1 MTEASL
7 GTDRNFGL
15 TLAALGA
22 VLFSTKAVLV
32 KLAYAYPLT
41 PEALLS
47 LRMLFAMPVYL
58 AVAAY
63 LSRSGARL
71 SARDILGIAAFG
83 LVGYY
88 AASLLDFAALVRI
101 SVDLE
106 RLVLYTYPLI
116 VVLLSA
122 LAFGRPI
129 TRNDM
134 LAFGVAYLGL
144 TLVVLDDRT
153 RAGATPDW
161 IDGVL
166 LVLLSATAYAV
177 YLIGSQKIIGRLGAK
192 RYTALAMLAATGG
205 TLLHFSLSGPAS
217 QLLEQPAAV
226 YGYGFALAIFS
237 TVLPSFLTSE
247 GIARIGAAN
256 TAIIG
261 ALGPIATMLM
271 AWLLLDEA
279 ITAVQLAG
287 TALVLLG
294 VREASRSPSR

>member
-1 MTEASL
+1 MSGVSL
-7 GTDRNFGL
+7 TKDRHIGL
-15 TLAALGA
+15 MLAALGA
-22 VLFSTKAVLV
+22 ILFSTKAVLV

-47 LRMLFAMPVYL
+47 LRMLFAMPFYL
-58 AVAAY
+58 GVAAY
-63 LSRSGARL
+63 LSRNGARL
-71 SARDILGIAAFG
+71 TARDLLKIAAFG

-88 AASLLDFAALVRI
+88 AASLLDFAGLALI

-116 VVLLSA
+116 VILLSA

-129 TRNDM
+129 TRRDV

-144 TLVVLDDRT
+144 ALVVLDERT
-153 RAGATPDW
+153 KAGAGRDW

-166 LVLLSATAYAV
+166 LVLLSALAYAV
-177 YLIGSQKIIGRLGAK
+177 YLVGSQKIIGRLGAK

-205 TLLHFSLSGPAS
+205 ALLHFGLSEPVS
-217 QLLEQPAAV
+217 RLLEQPVAV

-247 GIARIGAAN
+247 GIARIGAAK

-271 AWLLLDEA
+271 AWLLLREA
-279 ITAVQLAG
+279 ITAIQLAG
-287 TALVLLG
+287 TALVLFG
-294 VREASRSPSR
+294 VREASRNPPR

>member
-58 AVAAY
+58 VVAAY

-71 SARDILGIAAFG
+71 SARDLLGVAAFG
-83 LVGYY
+83 LIGYY

-129 TRNDM
+129 TRNDV

-144 TLVVLDDRT
+144 ALVLLDDRA
-153 RAGATPDW
+153 RAGATTAW
-161 IDGVL
+161 VDGVS
-166 LVLLSATAYAV
+166 LVLLSAIAYAV
-177 YLIGSQKIIGRLGAK
+177 YLIGSQKIIRRLGAK

-205 TLLHFSLSGPAS
+205 TLLHFSVSGSTS
-217 QLLEQPAAV
+217 QLFQQPAAV

-237 TVLPSFLTSE
+237 TILPSFLTSE

-271 AWLLLDEA
+271 SWLLLDEA
-279 ITAVQLAG
+279 MTAIQLTG

>member
-71 SARDILGIAAFG
+71 SARDLLGIATFG

-116 VVLLSA
+116 VILLSA

-129 TRNDM
+129 TRNDV

-144 TLVVLDDRT
+144 ALVLLDDRA
-153 RAGATPDW
+153 RAGATPAW
-161 IDGVL
+161 VDGVL
-166 LVLLSATAYAV
+166 LVLLSATAYAI

-192 RYTALAMLAATGG
+192 RYTALAMLAATAG
-205 TLLHFSLSGPAS
+205 TLLHFSLSGPTS

-226 YGYGFALAIFS
+226 YGYSFALAIFS
-237 TVLPSFLTSE
+237 TILPSFLTSE

-271 AWLLLDEA
+271 SWLLLDEA
-279 ITAVQLAG
+279 ITAIQLTG